1 MKQDKINL
9 AICLR
14 LRANSRMSWQKI
26 GKEVHLTGQAVAA
39 RVLQMQDDGIIS
51 QFTIRQDHLLKYF
64 ITIFMKDAS
73 FDSFER
79 FLKEDACVESA
90 YKVAG
95 EGCYQVVYL
104 ADAPAGLETFL
115 NQVLAYGTYKVQS
128 VIRAIK

>member
-1 MKQDKINL
+1 MKQDKINQ
-9 AICLR
+9 AICMR

-39 RVLQMQDDGIIS
+39 RVLQMQDEGIIS
-51 QFTIRQDHLLKYF
+51 QFTIRQNDLLKHF
-64 ITIFMKDAS
+64 ITVFMKDAS

-79 FLKEDACVESA
+79 FLRADDCVESA

-95 EGCYQVVYL
+95 EGCYQIIYS
-104 ADAPAGLETFL
+104 ANETTGLEAFL
-115 NQVLAYGTYKVQS
+115 NQVLAYGTYKVLS